1 MNNLQNPFKKLISL
15 VLVLSLVLPYVF
27 HSKAYAS
34 TIKDDNIPISIVLD
48 KSEEIYSEQL
58 DLSYRSLNLDVL
70 TNRQQQS
77 LCATGIAVIVGG
89 VLVGYIIGGTIT
101 FVTGHRLDWWV
112 AEALRWAY
120 SGVRKVFINNDG
132 SSYGTNSSGYV
143 KDTPH
148 GNWYCPY
155 AI

>member
-34 TIKDDNIPISIVLD
+34 TIKDDNIPISSVLD

-77 LCATGIAVIVGG
+77 LYATGIAVIVGG
-89 VLVGYIIGGTIT
+89 VLVGYIIGGTINFRYRT
-101 FVTGHRLDWWV
+101 
-112 AEALRWAY
+112 
-120 SGVRKVFINNDG
+120 
-132 SSYGTNSSGYV
+132 
-143 KDTPH
+143 
-148 GNWYCPY
+148 
-155 AI
+155 